1 MTDTTTTLD
10 PTFIHV
16 DSVEHRYNNTK
27 YGGSCGAG
35 VTVEDI
41 KARYYHPYTG
51 GRDAWV
57 KDGRWGAV
65 EHGTD

>member
-1 MTDTTTTLD
+1 MTNTDTTLD
-10 PTFIHV
+10 PKFIHV
-16 DSVEHRYNNTK
+16 DTVEHGYNHTR
-27 YGGSCGAG
+27 YGGRCGPE
-35 VTVEDI
+35 VTIDDI